1 MIFRGLIYC
10 QEPTISG
17 GFPTMEQYSAQNILQ
32 TQPFG
37 MNHFLV
43 GGLEHEFYFP
53 YIGNNHPNWLSYFSG
68 VETTNQFL
76 CSLRFWSDKPCFN
89 FCPWA
94 WTPMVATVVGLES
107 SRIIY
112 SNGFCVKSFR
122 QSLLTTKRGKWIHHL
137 LKSSKRSCHTKTGI
151 DQHQIK
157 KTSWLW
163 ITQKNLR

>member
-1 MIFRGLIYC
+1 MAAWWF
-10 QEPTISG
+10 
-17 GFPTMEQYSAQNILQ
+17 F
-32 TQPFG
+32 
-37 MNHFLV
+37 
-43 GGLEHEFYFP
+43 GGLYIARNQLYLVDFPLWNNTVLRTSCRLSHLEWTIFWLVVWNMKFIFP

-157 KTSWLW
+157 K
-163 ITQKNLR
+163 N